1 MKGNSG
7 QAKEFELND
16 VLSAFWEKVQHIPSR
31 SSTSCHWHEH
41 WHEALKRGPCVLELN
56 ASLI

>member
-16 VLSAFWEKVQHIPSR
+16 VLSAFWEKLQHIPSR
-31 SSTSCHWHEH
+31 SSTSCH